1 MLRVVTK
8 TRNKVALLLNCKK
21 PIIRICELLRPF
33 RCDYTAILM
42 FNEQT
47 GPRFLANWLNHDQNF
62 SKKAREKQRA
72 LHESE
77 NRQWKKKQQQQK
89 TTKERK
95 GKKEQ
100 SEIMTGQIMVC
111 VKKGRERET
120 EGKKNMQKKL
130 KISGSR
136 KQVIFPKLK
145 LNFAGDCFW
154 LLILFS
160 YEKMWE
166 PSTFLNFRLSLVYLL
181 SGTCFHILNHAI
193 F

>member
-1 MLRVVTK
+1 MIKSFDRHNFIGRSIFIVYSGHPPKLNSYLFDCSGKYVVFNTK
-8 TRNKVALLLNCKK
+8 K
-21 PIIRICELLRPF
+21 
-33 RCDYTAILM
+33 
-42 FNEQT
+42 
-47 GPRFLANWLNHDQNF
+47 
-62 SKKAREKQRA
+62 RER
-72 LHESE
+72 E
-77 NRQWKKKQQQQK
+77 
-89 TTKERK
+89 
-95 GKKEQ
+95 
-100 SEIMTGQIMVC
+100 
-111 VKKGRERET
+111 RERET
-120 EGKKNMQKKL
+120 EGKKNIQKKL